1 MFERLFKGVQPH
13 INIEEIEAEIA
24 FLPGAPERA
33 LEIAKKFSSCE
44 KVAEQRE
51 FVTYKGEIEGKNV
64 CVTSTGIGCPSA
76 AIVVEELANCGVHTF
91 IRVGT
96 TGAIQ
101 EDIELGDVIIAEAT
115 VRDDGTTKEYT
126 GEEYPAIANSDV
138 VKALLKSAEEVKEER
153 GMNFHVGI
161 VRTND
166 AFYGAPDFRGIVERY
181 QRLGVLSFEME
192 CSAVFTVARLRG
204 LKAGA
209 VLGVVGNIATGEHA
223 YKDPEKEPL
232 AHEYKKKAEEAIENA
247 IKVAVGSVKYL

>member
-13 INIEEIEAEIA
+13 INIEEMEAEIA

-33 LEIAKKFSSCE
+33 LGIAKKFSSCE

-115 VRDDGTTKEYT
+115 VRGDGTTKEYT

-166 AFYGAPDFRGIVERY
+166 AFYGAPDFGGIVERY

-192 CSAVFTVARLRG
+192 CSAVFTIARLRG

-209 VLGVVGNIATGEHA
+209 VLGVVGNIVTKEHI
-223 YKDPEKEPL
+223 YKSKKYETKAKEAEKN
-232 AHEYKKKAEEAIENA
+232 AIE
-247 IKVAVGSVKYL
+247 VVVGAVKYL

>member
-1 MFERLFKGVQPH
+1 MR
-13 INIEEIEAEIA
+13 
-24 FLPGAPERA
+24 
-33 LEIAKKFSSCE
+33 
-44 KVAEQRE
+44 
-51 FVTYKGEIEGKNV
+51 
-64 CVTSTGIGCPSA
+64 TSTGIGCPSA

-101 EDIELGDVIIAEAT
+101 EDIKLGDVIIAEAT
-115 VRDDGTTKEYT
+115 VRGDGTTKEYT

-166 AFYGAPDFRGIVERY
+166 AFYGAPDFGGIVERY

-192 CSAVFTVARLRG
+192 CSAVFTIARLRG

-209 VLGVVGNIATGEHA
+209 VLGVVGNIVTKEHI
-223 YKDPEKEPL
+223 YKSKKYETKAKEAEKN
-232 AHEYKKKAEEAIENA
+232 AIE
-247 IKVAVGSVKYL
+247 VVVGAVKYL